1 MSVSVPHMRLQ
12 TWYYLPRLNFDLF
25 LHHKNK
31 RCESMDPNCLQEIM
45 NKKRI
50 TYRKLEFMTGV
61 SRSTLHR
68 IANYELSPTQDAMI
82 SIARGLKMKVTD
94 IFYFDY

>member
-1 MSVSVPHMRLQ
+1 
-12 TWYYLPRLNFDLF
+12 
-25 LHHKNK
+25 
-31 RCESMDPNCLQEIM
+31 M

-50 TYRKLEFMTGV
+50 TYRKLESMTGV

-82 SIARGLKMKVTD
+82 SIAHGLKMEVTD

>member
-1 MSVSVPHMRLQ
+1 M
-12 TWYYLPRLNFDLF
+12 
-25 LHHKNK
+25 
-31 RCESMDPNCLQEIM
+31 EPNCLQAIM
-45 NKKRI
+45 NKRRI
-50 TYRKLEFMTGV
+50 TYRKLEYMTGV

-68 IANYELSPTQDAMI
+68 IANYELSPTQVVMI